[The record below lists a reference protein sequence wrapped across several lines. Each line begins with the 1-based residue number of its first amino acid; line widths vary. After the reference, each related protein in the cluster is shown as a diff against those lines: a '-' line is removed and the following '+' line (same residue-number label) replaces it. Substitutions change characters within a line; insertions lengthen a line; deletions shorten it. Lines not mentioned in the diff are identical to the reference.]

1 MGPHICFS
9 AFGSGCCP
17 GWMLAPGSGQCVLR
31 EYGRRGWHRVGV
43 PAPSRSRAPQRSAPS
58 AAAAASALRPT
69 SARAPTES
77 GASPAQ
83 VGPPPPPPRAA
94 GPGARAWVAGCPRC
108 PAEPLSAFQSRWG
121 TAGSTAAT
129 SPVTTVGARR
139 WPASVPS
146 ASPWWRRTPASA
158 ATVSRGERGV
168 AAGGRGGPGV
178 PQPPAPSPLA
188 RRHQRV
194 PERRLRGAVRQ
205 HRGWLRLRVRPR
217 HAARRQPP
225 QLPGCAGPGLGG
237 GGGGRSAGA
246 LSLGLCPADTDEC
259 LATPCQHRC
268 KNSVGS
274 YRCSC
279 RPGYHLHGNR
289 HSCVGECRAPSLRPR
304 AIAAA
309 PRAPRRHPSPTCSH
323 RDPSPR
329 GGNPPRPRALPAPRR
344 AAPGLGAAAG
354 DADALRIP
362 QTSTSA
368 GSRASAVRA
377 STRATT
383 HRAAS
388 SAPAGPATG
397 SAGTGCPAKVTARS
411 STRERPP
418 NSPR

>member
-94 GPGARAWVAGCPRC
+94 GPGVRAWVAGCPRC

-168 AAGGRGGPGV
+168 AAGGGGGVPAFPSPRLRPLSPADINECLSAACEGPCVNTEGGFVCECGPGM
-178 PQPPAPSPLA
+178 QLA
-188 RRHQRV
+188 
-194 PERRLRGAVRQ
+194 A
-205 HRGWLRLRVRPR
+205 
-217 HAARRQPP
+217 
-225 QLPGCAGPGLGG
+225 
-237 GGGGRSAGA
+237 
-246 LSLGLCPADTDEC
+246 
-259 LATPCQHRC
+259 
-268 KNSVGS
+268 
-274 YRCSC
+274 
-279 RPGYHLHGNR
+279 NR
-289 HSCVGECRAPSLRPR
+289 HSCQGARGRGWGG
-304 AIAAA
+304 
-309 PRAPRRHPSPTCSH
+309 
-323 RDPSPR
+323 R
-329 GGNPPRPRALPAPRR
+329 GGALSRGAEPRPLPGRYRRVPGHAVPAPLQEQRGQLPLLLPARLPPPREPAL
-344 AAPGLGAAAG
+344 
-354 DADALRIP
+354 LR
-362 QTSTSA
+362 
-368 GSRASAVRA
+368 G
-377 STRATT
+377 
-383 HRAAS
+383 
-388 SAPAGPATG
+388 
-397 SAGTGCPAKVTARS
+397 
-411 STRERPP
+411 
-418 NSPR
+418 

>member
-1 MGPHICFS
+1 MEF
-9 AFGSGCCP
+9 
-17 GWMLAPGSGQCVLR
+17 
-31 EYGRRGWHRVGV
+31 
-43 PAPSRSRAPQRSAPS
+43 
-58 AAAAASALRPT
+58 
-69 SARAPTES
+69 
-77 GASPAQ
+77 GASPT
-83 VGPPPPPPRAA
+83 
-94 GPGARAWVAGCPRC
+94 
-108 PAEPLSAFQSRWG
+108 F
-121 TAGSTAAT
+121 
-129 SPVTTVGARR
+129 
-139 WPASVPS
+139 VPS
-146 ASPWWRRTPASA
+146 LQIRRRRPTPASLVLSSDQSSPGGA
-158 ATVSRGERGV
+158 PFECRCHPRGPP
-168 AAGGRGGPGV
+168 GGRRV
-178 PQPPAPSPLA
+178 AP
-188 RRHQRV
+188 
-194 PERRLRGAVRQ
+194 RGRT
-205 HRGWLRLRVRPR
+205 
-217 HAARRQPP
+217 
-225 QLPGCAGPGLGG
+225 GLGG

>member
-1 MGPHICFS
+1 MAPGGGPRALTFPRPAALCSFGC
-9 AFGSGCCP
+9 GSGFCVAPNLCSCPDGERGVTCP
-17 GWMLAPGSGQCVLR
+17 G
-31 EYGRRGWHRVGV
+31 
-43 PAPSRSRAPQRSAPS
+43 RA
-58 AAAAASALRPT
+58 
-69 SARAPTES
+69 
-77 GASPAQ
+77 
-83 VGPPPPPPRAA
+83 PPPPPRAA
-94 GPGARAWVAGCPRC
+94 GPGVRAWVAGCPRC

-344 AAPGLGAAAG
+344 AAPRPASVPPRGTPTRSASRRRQRVPAAG
-354 DADALRIP
+354 RAPCVPARVPQHTGQLPLLLPARLPAQQGQGVLR
-362 QTSTSA
+362 
-368 GSRASAVRA
+368 R
-377 STRATT
+377 
-383 HRAAS
+383 
-388 SAPAGPATG
+388 
-397 SAGTGCPAKVTARS
+397 
-411 STRERPP
+411 
-418 NSPR
+418 